1 MLAFVACFVGA
12 TATELVIA
20 DGTEKTT
27 DLPVKGTYCD
37 TEGTHGYMIYHA
49 DSLAEVAGGQISK
62 IAFHIDPM
70 SSNNSGCVL
79 QLSLREIAD
88 DAIPA
93 TTTTYDGF
101 TVCGTYT
108 IVGNETTLP
117 FEFDEP
123 FDYSGEANLL
133 VEVRVITKSDGYANF
148 NAYGVKKSAG
158 VNPSATHYGSSSHYF
173 VSFVPKITMEYTNEA
188 KAWDAKVSPLN
199 LNFGTVN
206 IGEET
211 TLNVTVK
218 NRGLNSF
225 TPAVTAPEA
234 PFSVA
239 YEPVQLATDEAVDIP
254 VTIAPT
260 AEGFYS
266 GTMTIDCGE
275 AGNFTVNISGKAIEA
290 GSEITLCD
298 GSESNSH
305 VPLYGLYYD
314 TQGTTTQFI
323 YPKEMLSDLN
333 GRAISSVKFFATG
346 NIGLTNGTLQ
356 LSVKEVDYTTF
367 EHESAISL
375 PTNQVTEMTVV
386 ATIVPSGTGTE
397 MVFDFNEPFIY
408 NGGNLAFETYVVENG
423 GYKGVY
429 WYGKNQDNECA
440 YYAYTS
446 SWSSDL
452 SVAYDKF
459 LPKMY
464 METIAAPNPEEHT
477 YAVAGAPAAL
487 FGMENDW
494 DPVAAP
500 EMQMN
505 DDGLYEWTSE
515 ETELEA
521 NTTVEFK
528 VVQDHGW
535 DVSYPVDNVSI
546 IAQEDGVYTLNVTY
560 NPENNEVLG
569 NLIKKEVPV
578 EHTYAVT
585 GKPAALFGMEND
597 WDPVAAPEMQMN
609 DNGIYEWTS
618 EETELEANTT
628 VEFKVV
634 QDHGWDVNY
643 PVDNVAVN
651 ADKKGVYTLNVTY
664 NPENNEVLGTLTL
677 VEEIF
682 ETVYILGNVNS
693 NDWATNVGVEM
704 ETTDGKIYT
713 KDVYVIVTE
722 FAPAVKLADNDEG
735 YGFFAFTTKLM
746 DGAEDWDGIAPYRFG
761 AVSNGDFVVNEDMF
775 GQELS
780 LTADNGQ
787 AFKIPEGYYQLTV
800 DLENMKLT
808 IDGNTLTGVSDLK
821 FVNAKSVRYY
831 NLQGVESATPFDG
844 FNIVVLEM
852 PDGSKNTMKL
862 VK

>member
-1 MLAFVACFVGA
+1 MLFSAMRKKLLILMLAFVACFVGA

-20 DGTEKTT
+20 DGTDKTT

-62 IAFHIDPM
+62 ITFHIDPM

-88 DAIPA
+88 DVIPS

-108 IVGNETTLP
+108 IVGEETTLP

-260 AEGFYS
+260 AEGFYT

-333 GRAISSVKFFATG
+333 GRAISSVKFFASG
-346 NIGLTNGTLQ
+346 NIGLTNGKLQ

-429 WYGKNQDNECA
+429 WYGKNQDNDCA

-452 SVAYDKF
+452 NIAYDKF

-464 METIAAPNPEEHT
+464 METIAAPNPDEHT
-477 YAVAGAPAAL
+477 YAVAGA
-487 FGMENDW
+487 
-494 DPVAAP
+494 
-500 EMQMN
+500 
-505 DDGLYEWTSE
+505 
-515 ETELEA
+515 
-521 NTTVEFK
+521 
-528 VVQDHGW
+528 
-535 DVSYPVDNVSI
+535 
-546 IAQEDGVYTLNVTY
+546 
-560 NPENNEVLG
+560 
-569 NLIKKEVPV
+569 
-578 EHTYAVT
+578 
-585 GKPAALFGMEND
+585 PAALFGMEND

-618 EETELEANTT
+618 EETELEANTM

-643 PVDNVAVN
+643 PVDNVAVI

-677 VEEIF
+677 QEEIF

-761 AVSNGDFVVNEDMF
+761 AVSNGDFVVDEDMF

>member
-1 MLAFVACFVGA
+1 MRKKLLILMLAFVACFVGA

-20 DGTEKTT
+20 DGTDKTT

-62 IAFHIDPM
+62 ITFHIDPM

-88 DAIPA
+88 DVIPA

-108 IVGNETTLP
+108 IVGEETTLP

-133 VEVRVITKSDGYANF
+133 VEVRVITKSNGYANF
-148 NAYGVKKSAG
+148 NAYGVYNTTG
-158 VNPSATHYGSSSHYF
+158 VNLSATHYGSSSHYF
-173 VSFVPKITMEYTNEA
+173 VSFVPKITMEYTNED

-239 YEPVQLATDEAVDIP
+239 YEPVQLATDEAVEIP

-260 AEGFYS
+260 AEGFYT

-298 GSESNSH
+298 GNESNTH
-305 VPLYGLYYD
+305 VPLFGLYYD

-346 NIGLTNGTLQ
+346 DIGIKNGTLQ

-367 EHESAISL
+367 EHETAISL

-408 NGGNLAFETYVVENG
+408 NGGNLAFETCVVQNG

-440 YYAYTS
+440 YYFYTS

-452 SVAYDKF
+452 SIAYDKF

-464 METIAAPNPEEHT
+464 METIAAPNPDEHT
-477 YAVAGAPAAL
+477 YAVAGA
-487 FGMENDW
+487 
-494 DPVAAP
+494 
-500 EMQMN
+500 
-505 DDGLYEWTSE
+505 
-515 ETELEA
+515 
-521 NTTVEFK
+521 
-528 VVQDHGW
+528 
-535 DVSYPVDNVSI
+535 
-546 IAQEDGVYTLNVTY
+546 
-560 NPENNEVLG
+560 
-569 NLIKKEVPV
+569 
-578 EHTYAVT
+578 
-585 GKPAALFGMEND
+585 PAALFGMEND

-618 EETELEANTT
+618 EETELEANTM

-643 PVDNVAVN
+643 PVDNVAVI

-693 NDWATNVGVEM
+693 NDWATNLGVEM

>member
-1 MLAFVACFVGA
+1 MRKKLLILMLAFVACFVGA

-20 DGTEKTT
+20 DGTDKTT

-62 IAFHIDPM
+62 ITFHIDPM

-88 DAIPA
+88 DVIPA

-108 IVGNETTLP
+108 IVGEETTLP

-133 VEVRVITKSDGYANF
+133 VEVRVITKSNGYANF
-148 NAYGVKKSAG
+148 NAYGVYNTTG
-158 VNPSATHYGSSSHYF
+158 VNLSATHYGSSSHYF
-173 VSFVPKITMEYTNEA
+173 VSFVPKITMEYTNED

-239 YEPVQLATDEAVDIP
+239 YEPVQLATDEAVEIP

-260 AEGFYS
+260 AEGFYT

-298 GSESNSH
+298 GNESNTH
-305 VPLYGLYYD
+305 VPLFGLYYD

-346 NIGLTNGTLQ
+346 DIGIKNGTLQ

-367 EHESAISL
+367 EHETAISL

-408 NGGNLAFETYVVENG
+408 NGGNLAFETCVVQNG

-440 YYAYTS
+440 YYFYTS

-464 METIAAPNPEEHT
+464 METIAAPNPDEHT

-500 EMQMN
+500 EMQIN
-505 DDGLYEWTSE
+505 DD
-515 ETELEA
+515 
-521 NTTVEFK
+521 
-528 VVQDHGW
+528 
-535 DVSYPVDNVSI
+535 
-546 IAQEDGVYTLNVTY
+546 
-560 NPENNEVLG
+560 
-569 NLIKKEVPV
+569 
-578 EHTYAVT
+578 
-585 GKPAALFGMEND
+585 
-597 WDPVAAPEMQMN
+597 
-609 DNGIYEWTS
+609 GIYEWTS

-643 PVDNVAVN
+643 PVDNVAVI

>member
-20 DGTEKTT
+20 DGTDKTT

-62 IAFHIDPM
+62 ITFHIDPM

-88 DAIPA
+88 DVIPA

-108 IVGNETTLP
+108 IVGEETTLP

-133 VEVRVITKSDGYANF
+133 VEVRVITKSNGYANF
-148 NAYGVKKSAG
+148 NAYGVYNTTG
-158 VNPSATHYGSSSHYF
+158 VNLSATHYGSSSHYF
-173 VSFVPKITMEYTNEA
+173 VSFVPKITMEYTNED

-239 YEPVQLATDEAVDIP
+239 YEPVQLATDEAVEIP

-260 AEGFYS
+260 AEGFYT

-298 GSESNSH
+298 GSESNTH

-346 NIGLTNGTLQ
+346 DIGIKNGTLQ

-367 EHESAISL
+367 EHETAISL

-423 GYKGVY
+423 SYKGVS

-440 YYAYTS
+440 YYFYTS

-452 SVAYDKF
+452 SIAYDKF

-464 METIAAPNPEEHT
+464 METIAAPNPDEHT
-477 YAVAGAPAAL
+477 YAVAGA
-487 FGMENDW
+487 
-494 DPVAAP
+494 
-500 EMQMN
+500 
-505 DDGLYEWTSE
+505 
-515 ETELEA
+515 
-521 NTTVEFK
+521 
-528 VVQDHGW
+528 
-535 DVSYPVDNVSI
+535 
-546 IAQEDGVYTLNVTY
+546 
-560 NPENNEVLG
+560 
-569 NLIKKEVPV
+569 
-578 EHTYAVT
+578 
-585 GKPAALFGMEND
+585 PAALFGMEND

-618 EETELEANTT
+618 EETELEANTM

-643 PVDNVAVN
+643 PVDNVAVI

-682 ETVYILGNVNS
+682 ETVYVLGNVNS

>member
-20 DGTEKTT
+20 DGTEKTA

-62 IAFHIDPM
+62 ITFHIDPM

-88 DAIPA
+88 DVIPS

-117 FEFDEP
+117 FEFNEP
-123 FDYSGEANLL
+123 FDYSGDANLL

-505 DDGLYEWTSE
+505 D
-515 ETELEA
+515 
-521 NTTVEFK
+521 
-528 VVQDHGW
+528 
-535 DVSYPVDNVSI
+535 
-546 IAQEDGVYTLNVTY
+546 
-560 NPENNEVLG
+560 
-569 NLIKKEVPV
+569 
-578 EHTYAVT
+578 
-585 GKPAALFGMEND
+585 
-597 WDPVAAPEMQMN
+597 
-609 DNGIYEWTS
+609 NGIYEWTS

-664 NPENNEVLGTLTL
+664 NPENNEGLGTLTL

-693 NDWATNVGVEM
+693 NDWATNLGVEM

-761 AVSNGDFVVNEDMF
+761 AVSNGDFVVDEDMF

>member
-1 MLAFVACFVGA
+1 MRKKLLILMLAFVACFVGA

-20 DGTEKTT
+20 DGTDKTT

-62 IAFHIDPM
+62 ITFHIDPM

-88 DAIPA
+88 DVIPS
-93 TTTTYDGF
+93 TTTTYDGL

-108 IVGNETTLP
+108 IVGEETTLP

-133 VEVRVITKSDGYANF
+133 VEVRVITKSNGYANF
-148 NAYGVKKSAG
+148 NAYGVYNTTG
-158 VNPSATHYGSSSHYF
+158 VNLSATHYGSSSHYF
-173 VSFVPKITMEYTNEA
+173 VSFVPKITMEYTNED

-260 AEGFYS
+260 AEGFYT

-298 GSESNSH
+298 GSESNTH

-346 NIGLTNGTLQ
+346 DIGIKNGTLQ

-367 EHESAISL
+367 EHETAISL

-440 YYAYTS
+440 YYFYTS

-452 SVAYDKF
+452 SIAYNKF

-464 METIAAPNPEEHT
+464 METIAAPNPDEHT
-477 YAVAGAPAAL
+477 YAVAGA
-487 FGMENDW
+487 
-494 DPVAAP
+494 
-500 EMQMN
+500 
-505 DDGLYEWTSE
+505 
-515 ETELEA
+515 
-521 NTTVEFK
+521 
-528 VVQDHGW
+528 
-535 DVSYPVDNVSI
+535 
-546 IAQEDGVYTLNVTY
+546 
-560 NPENNEVLG
+560 
-569 NLIKKEVPV
+569 
-578 EHTYAVT
+578 
-585 GKPAALFGMEND
+585 PAALFGMEND

-618 EETELEANTT
+618 EETELEANTM

-643 PVDNVAVN
+643 PVDNVAVI

-677 VEEIF
+677 QEEIF

-761 AVSNGDFVVNEDMF
+761 AVSNGDFVVDEDMF

>member
-20 DGTEKTT
+20 DGTEKTA

-62 IAFHIDPM
+62 ITFHIDPM

-88 DAIPA
+88 DVIPS

-117 FEFDEP
+117 FEFNEP
-123 FDYSGEANLL
+123 FDYSGDANLL

-505 DDGLYEWTSE
+505 D
-515 ETELEA
+515 
-521 NTTVEFK
+521 
-528 VVQDHGW
+528 
-535 DVSYPVDNVSI
+535 
-546 IAQEDGVYTLNVTY
+546 
-560 NPENNEVLG
+560 
-569 NLIKKEVPV
+569 
-578 EHTYAVT
+578 
-585 GKPAALFGMEND
+585 
-597 WDPVAAPEMQMN
+597 
-609 DNGIYEWTS
+609 NGIYEWTS

-664 NPENNEVLGTLTL
+664 NPENNEGLGTLTL

-761 AVSNGDFVVNEDMF
+761 AVSNGDFVVDEDMF

>member
-20 DGTEKTT
+20 DGTDKTT

-62 IAFHIDPM
+62 ITFHIDPM

-88 DAIPA
+88 DVIPA

-108 IVGNETTLP
+108 IVGEETTLP

-133 VEVRVITKSDGYANF
+133 VEVRVITKSNGYANF
-148 NAYGVKKSAG
+148 NAYGVYNTTG
-158 VNPSATHYGSSSHYF
+158 VNLSATHYGSSSHYF
-173 VSFVPKITMEYTNEA
+173 VSFVPKITMEYTNED

-239 YEPVQLATDEAVDIP
+239 YEPVQLATDEAVEIP

-260 AEGFYS
+260 AEGFYT

-298 GSESNSH
+298 GNESNTH
-305 VPLYGLYYD
+305 VPLFGLYYD

-346 NIGLTNGTLQ
+346 DIGIKNGTLQ

-367 EHESAISL
+367 EHETAISL

-408 NGGNLAFETYVVENG
+408 NGGNLAFETCVVQNG

-440 YYAYTS
+440 YYFYTS

-452 SVAYDKF
+452 SIAYDKF

-464 METIAAPNPEEHT
+464 METIAAPNPDEHT
-477 YAVAGAPAAL
+477 YAVAGA
-487 FGMENDW
+487 
-494 DPVAAP
+494 
-500 EMQMN
+500 
-505 DDGLYEWTSE
+505 
-515 ETELEA
+515 
-521 NTTVEFK
+521 
-528 VVQDHGW
+528 
-535 DVSYPVDNVSI
+535 
-546 IAQEDGVYTLNVTY
+546 
-560 NPENNEVLG
+560 
-569 NLIKKEVPV
+569 
-578 EHTYAVT
+578 
-585 GKPAALFGMEND
+585 PAALFGMEND

-618 EETELEANTT
+618 EETELEANTM

-643 PVDNVAVN
+643 PVDNVAVI

-693 NDWATNVGVEM
+693 NDWATNLGVEM

>member
-20 DGTEKTT
+20 DGTEKTA

-62 IAFHIDPM
+62 ITFHIDPM

-88 DAIPA
+88 DVIPS

-117 FEFDEP
+117 FEFNEP
-123 FDYSGEANLL
+123 FDYSGDANLL

-505 DDGLYEWTSE
+505 D
-515 ETELEA
+515 
-521 NTTVEFK
+521 
-528 VVQDHGW
+528 
-535 DVSYPVDNVSI
+535 
-546 IAQEDGVYTLNVTY
+546 
-560 NPENNEVLG
+560 
-569 NLIKKEVPV
+569 
-578 EHTYAVT
+578 
-585 GKPAALFGMEND
+585 
-597 WDPVAAPEMQMN
+597 
-609 DNGIYEWTS
+609 NGIYEWTS

-761 AVSNGDFVVNEDMF
+761 AVSNGDFVVDEDMF

>member
-1 MLAFVACFVGA
+1 MKKKLLILMLAFVACFVGA

-20 DGTEKTT
+20 DGTDKTT

-62 IAFHIDPM
+62 ITFHIDPM

-88 DAIPA
+88 DVIPS

-108 IVGNETTLP
+108 IVGDETTLP

-133 VEVRVITKSDGYANF
+133 VEVRVVTKSNGYANF
-148 NAYGVKKSAG
+148 NAYGVYNTTG
-158 VNPSATHYGSSSHYF
+158 VNLSATHYGSSSHYF
-173 VSFVPKITMEYTNEA
+173 VSFVPKITMEYTNED

-239 YEPVQLATDEAVDIP
+239 YEPVQLATDEAVEIP

-260 AEGFYS
+260 AEGFYT

-298 GSESNSH
+298 GSESNTH

-346 NIGLTNGTLQ
+346 DIGIKNGTLQ

-367 EHESAISL
+367 EHETAISL

-423 GYKGVY
+423 SYKGVS

-440 YYAYTS
+440 YYFYTS

-452 SVAYDKF
+452 SIAYDKF

-464 METIAAPNPEEHT
+464 METIAAPNPVEHT
-477 YAVAGAPAAL
+477 YAVTGAPAAL
-487 FGMENDW
+487 FGM
-494 DPVAAP
+494 
-500 EMQMN
+500 
-505 DDGLYEWTSE
+505 GS
-515 ETELEA
+515 
-521 NTTVEFK
+521 
-528 VVQDHGW
+528 
-535 DVSYPVDNVSI
+535 
-546 IAQEDGVYTLNVTY
+546 
-560 NPENNEVLG
+560 
-569 NLIKKEVPV
+569 
-578 EHTYAVT
+578 
-585 GKPAALFGMEND
+585 D

-618 EETELEANTT
+618 EETELEANTM

-643 PVDNVAVN
+643 PVDNVAVI

-693 NDWATNVGVEM
+693 NDWATNLGVEM

>member
-1 MLAFVACFVGA
+1 MKKKLLILMLAFVACFVGA

-20 DGTEKTT
+20 DGTDKTT

-62 IAFHIDPM
+62 ITFHIDPM

-79 QLSLREIAD
+79 QLSLREIAED
-88 DAIPA
+88 VIPA

-148 NAYGVKKSAG
+148 NAYGVKKNAG

-173 VSFVPKITMEYTNEA
+173 VNFVPKITMEYTNEV

-346 NIGLTNGTLQ
+346 SIGLTNGTLQ

-408 NGGNLAFETYVVENG
+408 NGGNLAFETYVVEAG
-423 GYKGVY
+423 AYKGIS
-429 WYGKNQDNECA
+429 WYGKNQENECA

-452 SVAYDKF
+452 NIAYDKF
-459 LPKMY
+459 LPKMF
-464 METIAAPNPEEHT
+464 METIAAPNPDEHT

-535 DVSYPVDNVSI
+535 EVSYPVDNVSI
-546 IAQEDGVYTLNVTY
+546 
-560 NPENNEVLG
+560 
-569 NLIKKEVPV
+569 
-578 EHTYAVT
+578 
-585 GKPAALFGMEND
+585 
-597 WDPVAAPEMQMN
+597 
-609 DNGIYEWTS
+609 
-618 EETELEANTT
+618 
-628 VEFKVV
+628 
-634 QDHGWDVNY
+634 
-643 PVDNVAVN
+643 N

-722 FAPAVKLADNDEG
+722 LAPAVKLADNDEG

-761 AVSNGDFVVNEDMF
+761 AVSNGDFVVDEDMF

-808 IDGNTLTGVSDLK
+808 IDGRTLTGVTDLK

-844 FNIVVLEM
+844 FNIVDLEM

>member
-20 DGTEKTT
+20 DGTEKTA

-62 IAFHIDPM
+62 ITFHIDPM

-88 DAIPA
+88 DVIPS

-123 FDYSGEANLL
+123 FDYSGDANLL

-423 GYKGVY
+423 SYKGVY

-464 METIAAPNPEEHT
+464 METIAAPNPDEHT

-505 DDGLYEWTSE
+505 DNGLYEWTSE

-546 IAQEDGVYTLNVTY
+546 VAQED
-560 NPENNEVLG
+560 
-569 NLIKKEVPV
+569 
-578 EHTYAVT
+578 
-585 GKPAALFGMEND
+585 
-597 WDPVAAPEMQMN
+597 
-609 DNGIYEWTS
+609 
-618 EETELEANTT
+618 
-628 VEFKVV
+628 
-634 QDHGWDVNY
+634 
-643 PVDNVAVN
+643 
-651 ADKKGVYTLNVTY
+651 GVYTLNVTY

-761 AVSNGDFVVNEDMF
+761 AVSNGDFVVDEDMF

>member
-20 DGTEKTT
+20 DGTDKTT

-62 IAFHIDPM
+62 ITFHIDPM

-88 DAIPA
+88 DVIPS

-108 IVGNETTLP
+108 IVGDETTLP

-133 VEVRVITKSDGYANF
+133 VEVRVITKSNGYANF
-148 NAYGVKKSAG
+148 NAYGVKKTTG

-173 VSFVPKITMEYTNEA
+173 VSFVPKITMEYTNED

-239 YEPVQLATDEAVDIP
+239 YEPVQLATDEVVDIP

-260 AEGFYS
+260 AEGFYT

-298 GSESNSH
+298 GSESNTH

-346 NIGLTNGTLQ
+346 DIGIKNGTLQ

-367 EHESAISL
+367 EHETAISL

-408 NGGNLAFETYVVENG
+408 NGGNLAFETYVVEAG
-423 GYKGVY
+423 AYKGIS
-429 WYGKNQDNECA
+429 WYGKNQENECA

-452 SVAYDKF
+452 NIAYDKF

-464 METIAAPNPEEHT
+464 METIAAPNPDEHT

-500 EMQMN
+500 EMQIN
-505 DDGLYEWTSE
+505 DD
-515 ETELEA
+515 
-521 NTTVEFK
+521 
-528 VVQDHGW
+528 
-535 DVSYPVDNVSI
+535 
-546 IAQEDGVYTLNVTY
+546 
-560 NPENNEVLG
+560 
-569 NLIKKEVPV
+569 
-578 EHTYAVT
+578 
-585 GKPAALFGMEND
+585 
-597 WDPVAAPEMQMN
+597 
-609 DNGIYEWTS
+609 GIYEWTS

-643 PVDNVAVN
+643 PVDNVAVI

-800 DLENMKLT
+800 DLEKMKLT

>member
-20 DGTEKTT
+20 DGTDKTT

-37 TEGTHGYMIYHA
+37 TEGTRGYMIYHA

-62 IAFHIDPM
+62 ITFHIDPM

-88 DAIPA
+88 DVIPA

-108 IVGNETTLP
+108 IVGEETTLP

-133 VEVRVITKSDGYANF
+133 VEVRVITKSNGYANF
-148 NAYGVKKSAG
+148 NAYGVYNTTG
-158 VNPSATHYGSSSHYF
+158 VNLSATHYGSSSHYF
-173 VSFVPKITMEYTNEA
+173 VSFVPKITMEYTNED

-239 YEPVQLATDEAVDIP
+239 YEPVQLATDEAVEIP

-260 AEGFYS
+260 AEGFYT

-298 GSESNSH
+298 GNESNTH
-305 VPLYGLYYD
+305 VPLFGLYYD
-314 TQGTTTQFI
+314 TQGTTPQFLS
-323 YPKEMLSDLN
+323 PKEMLSDLN

-346 NIGLTNGTLQ
+346 DIGIKNGTLQ

-367 EHESAISL
+367 EHETAISL

-408 NGGNLAFETYVVENG
+408 NGGNLAFETCVVQNG

-440 YYAYTS
+440 YYFYTS

-452 SVAYDKF
+452 SIAYDKF

-464 METIAAPNPEEHT
+464 METIAAPNPDEHT

-505 DDGLYEWTSE
+505 D
-515 ETELEA
+515 
-521 NTTVEFK
+521 
-528 VVQDHGW
+528 
-535 DVSYPVDNVSI
+535 
-546 IAQEDGVYTLNVTY
+546 
-560 NPENNEVLG
+560 
-569 NLIKKEVPV
+569 
-578 EHTYAVT
+578 
-585 GKPAALFGMEND
+585 
-597 WDPVAAPEMQMN
+597 
-609 DNGIYEWTS
+609 NGIYEWTS
-618 EETELEANTT
+618 EDTELEANTM

-643 PVDNVAVN
+643 PVDNVAVI

-693 NDWATNVGVEM
+693 NDWATNLGVEM

>member
-62 IAFHIDPM
+62 ITFHIDPM

-88 DAIPA
+88 DAIPS

-464 METIAAPNPEEHT
+464 METIAAPNPDEHT

-505 DDGLYEWTSE
+505 DDGL
-515 ETELEA
+515 
-521 NTTVEFK
+521 
-528 VVQDHGW
+528 
-535 DVSYPVDNVSI
+535 
-546 IAQEDGVYTLNVTY
+546 
-560 NPENNEVLG
+560 
-569 NLIKKEVPV
+569 
-578 EHTYAVT
+578 
-585 GKPAALFGMEND
+585 
-597 WDPVAAPEMQMN
+597 
-609 DNGIYEWTS
+609 YEWTS

-677 VEEIF
+677 QEEIF